1 MKYVDLELGKTT
13 GNLRCSCM
21 RGIFVLK
28 KTVCLL
34 ALYS

>member
-21 RGIFVLK
+21 REFVLK
-28 KTVCLL
+28 KTACLL